1 MRSHRTFSVTIPAGE
16 KTSGP
21 INISQ
26 FDAAHFYVEATL
38 AGDYVGYAGA
48 EVLDGTEATVR
59 TPATV
64 EAGTAYD
71 GTEITTEITTNKGNW
86 YAFPPHLFGMHNI
99 KIVTSRKQV
108 GAHNILI
115 SGTGPD

>member
-38 AGDYVGYAGA
+38 AGNHISYVGA
-48 EVLDGTEATVR
+48 EKLDGTEATVK
-59 TPATV
+59 TEATALGDAQEV
-64 EAGTAYD
+64 
-71 GTEITTEITTNKGNW
+71 TTEITSHLGNW
-86 YAFPPHLFGMHNI
+86 HTFPPHLFGMHNI